1 MGRGFVVGQRLRSV
15 LSDEPLTYAVAAS
28 VAGEPWAPGVSTTVS
43 GAYLAGPLDQPTLG
57 DWKAGVF
64 EVSTIGTVV
73 ALIPCGPGTIND
85 LARGTWYEWLKVDD
99 PATGATP
106 VRQVGRVIVQ

>member
-1 MGRGFVVGQRLRSV
+1 MGQRLRSV

-28 VAGEPWAPGVSTTVS
+28 VAGQPWAPSVSTTVS
-43 GAYLAGPLDQPTLG
+43 GAYLAGPLDSPTSG

-64 EVSTIGTVV
+64 EVSTIGTVR
-73 ALIPCGPGTIND
+73 ALIPCGPSTIND
-85 LARGTWYEWLKVDD
+85 LARGTWYEWLKIDD

-106 VRQVGRVIVQ
+106 VRQVGRVIVA

>member
-1 MGRGFVVGQRLRSV
+1 MGQRQRSV
-15 LSDEPLTYAVAAS
+15 LDDEPLTYAVAAS
-28 VAGEPWAPGVSTTVS
+28 VAGEPWAPSVSTTVF
-43 GAYLAGPLDQPTLG
+43 GAYLAGPLTDPTSG

-73 ALIPCGPGTIND
+73 ALIPCGPGTINA
-85 LARGTWYEWLKVDD
+85 LARGTWYEWLKIDD

-106 VRQVGRVIVQ
+106 VKQVGRVIVQ